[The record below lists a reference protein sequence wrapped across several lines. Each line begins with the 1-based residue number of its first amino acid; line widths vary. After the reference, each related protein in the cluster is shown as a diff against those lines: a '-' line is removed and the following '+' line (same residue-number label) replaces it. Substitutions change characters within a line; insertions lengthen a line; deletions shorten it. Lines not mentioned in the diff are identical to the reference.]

1 MTRISF
7 YTLSQDGAQIR
18 FRTACKL
25 VEKAHTQGLTIYIH
39 TAGAADS
46 TVLDDLLWT
55 FKDGSF
61 IPHAVH
67 PRPAGDHSPI
77 VIGHDHE
84 PTGEHNLLI
93 NLSNE
98 LPAFFSRFERVA
110 EIVDGQSERLA
121 RGRERF
127 KFYKDRGYPL
137 EHHKL

>member
-1 MTRISF
+1 MTRVSF
-7 YTLSQDGAQIR
+7 YTLSQDGTQVR

-25 VEKAHTQGLTIYIH
+25 VEKAHGQGLTIYIH
-39 TAGAADS
+39 TSGAADS
-46 TVLDDLLWT
+46 MLLDDLLWT
-55 FKDGSF
+55 FKEGSF
-61 IPHAVH
+61 VPHAVH
-67 PRPAGDHSPI
+67 PQPAGDRSPI

-84 PTGEHNLLI
+84 PTAEFALLI

-98 LPAFFSRFERVA
+98 LPTFFSRFERVA
-110 EIVDGQSERLA
+110 EIVDGHSERLA